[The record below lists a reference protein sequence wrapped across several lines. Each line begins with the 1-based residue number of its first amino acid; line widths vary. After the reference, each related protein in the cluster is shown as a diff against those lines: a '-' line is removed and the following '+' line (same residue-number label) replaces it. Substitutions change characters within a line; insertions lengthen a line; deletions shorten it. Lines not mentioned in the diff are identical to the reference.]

1 MTNYVEENLVETK
14 FGKCQVGSL
23 LSYQVAFTE
32 SNFKATADI
41 SSVPIQQTVNQ
52 DQQLNYPRFP
62 LRNED
67 AMDIPESITDKEGKV
82 LDKLTV
88 DEDKINEIESETQ
101 QQAECDKWKDE
112 QSYTV
117 N

>member
-1 MTNYVEENLVETK
+1 MRSLLYEARVNTEHDKNKEHVLKSELKKLFPNMGLAQMASDNVEENLVETK

-41 SSVPIQQTVNQ
+41 SSVPIQQIVNQ

-67 AMDIPESITDKEGKV
+67 AMDIPE
-82 LDKLTV
+82 
-88 DEDKINEIESETQ
+88 
-101 QQAECDKWKDE
+101 
-112 QSYTV
+112 YY
-117 N
+117 